1 MTYQQGDNIM
11 KMHDIRPALY
21 RSFVFEM
28 ACVCSLALGVPAF
41 GHGGGGDIAV
51 FETNG
56 KVDVGFAI
64 LDENDIEQI
73 AFDPNDSVFQ
83 AVLTTVTPPFAPW
96 MDYSSSEPGYDANE
110 GDLPGSAEFQWNL
123 LNIGHWNGEGSPSF
137 TPLSSIQAGYS
148 PNPWS
153 QPTDS
158 EGGLHAHSN
167 FGLGDL
173 GAGSTLPDG
182 VYLAELTLSVETLQD
197 SDPFYLV
204 TLVDQL
210 INSQAND
217 DAIVAAAEQV
227 GQLTR
232 DYLNDPSAGEPVFG
246 DKNFRFYA
254 NAIQHAESLVVPEPS
269 SAWLILLSLTT
280 LIRCR

>member
-1 MTYQQGDNIM
+1 MTIIFHQPTVRRLRLATI
-11 KMHDIRPALY
+11 ICL
-21 RSFVFEM
+21 SSLTM
-28 ACVCSLALGVPAF
+28 ATSTF

-64 LDENDIEQI
+64 LDDQDIEQI

-110 GDLPGSAEFQWNL
+110 FDLPANKEFQWNL
-123 LNIGHWNGEGSPSF
+123 LSIRHWDGAG
-137 TPLSSIQAGYS
+137 TPNFVPVASIQAGYS

-153 QPTDS
+153 SPTDS
-158 EGGLHAHSN
+158 EGGFHAHSN

-182 VYLAELTLSVETLQD
+182 VYLAELTLSVQTLED
-197 SDPFYLV
+197 SNPFYLV
-204 TLVDQL
+204 TLIDSV
-210 INSQAND
+210 INSQADD
-217 DAIVAAAEQV
+217 DAIVMAAEEV

-232 DYLNDPSAGEPVFG
+232 DYLNDPSVGEPVFAG
-246 DKNFRFYA
+246 KNFKFYA
-254 NAIQHAESLVVPEPS
+254 EAIQYAEAIAVPEPS
-269 SAWLILLSLTT
+269 SALLVLIALGAFA
-280 LIRCR
+280 RRR